1 MRLAFKG
8 SDTFEELVV
17 IDPDTTNVAFVE
29 LVSPEGQKQD
39 VDVVTIATS
48 AAGASGAEPSLM
60 YRLLLF
66 RVITDGDT
74 DVVETVDP
82 GQGHPSASEDA

>member
-1 MRLAFKG
+1 MSLAFKG

-17 IDPDTTNVAFVE
+17 VDPDTMDAVE
-29 LVSPEGQKQD
+29 LVSPEGQTQD

-48 AAGASGAEPSLM
+48 AARASGAELSPM

-74 DVVETVDP
+74 DAVETVDP
-82 GQGHPSASEDA
+82 GQGHPSVSEDA